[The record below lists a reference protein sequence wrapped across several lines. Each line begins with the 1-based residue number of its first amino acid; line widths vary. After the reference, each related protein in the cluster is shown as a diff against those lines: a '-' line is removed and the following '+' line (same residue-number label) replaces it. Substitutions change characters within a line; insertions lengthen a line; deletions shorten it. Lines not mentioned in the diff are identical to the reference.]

1 MTADQLHEGV
11 ERGDLEAVR
20 EILRKQPEIVNQH
33 RPDGGERLALHIA
46 VLRRDMA
53 MTRLPMEHGADA
65 RSGIWPYRKATEAI
79 VLAVEHGYDEIA
91 NIIQE
96 AESRRTPA
104 PPPEI
109 DPAIEAVRR
118 GDLEWLRARHAEGN
132 LPSDGLLT
140 AAVQHNRPEILA
152 SLLDWGF
159 DPNAWAC
166 VWSAYRQRDAA
177 MIELLARYGGVPNAA
192 TPGYLRD
199 TELAARMF
207 AEEAAGRLPKGTVR
221 EGHTVA
227 EEVLDPA
234 ASAGATEI
242 LRMALER
249 IDWAP
254 KDRRWFGILASP
266 LCFWNHIP
274 WIYSEKW
281 DLDRSTYLD
290 CFALVLERCHA
301 NMCGRYGM
309 TILHYAAASYDWIT
323 PAERLAFVTMLLD
336 HGARTDVRDDLL
348 RKTPLGWAR
357 RWGRTEV
364 VDLLLAR
371 GAV

>member
-53 MTRLPMEHGADA
+53 MTRLLMEHGADA

-234 ASAGATEI
+234 ASAGATAGANRLGAEG
-242 LRMALER
+242 
-249 IDWAP
+249 P
-254 KDRRWFGILASP
+254 
-266 LCFWNHIP
+266 
-274 WIYSEKW
+274 
-281 DLDRSTYLD
+281 
-290 CFALVLERCHA
+290 ALVRDSGFTAVLLESHPMDLFREMGSGPKHLPGLFRA
-301 NMCGRYGM
+301 
-309 TILHYAAASYDWIT
+309 
-323 PAERLAFVTMLLD
+323 
-336 HGARTDVRDDLL
+336 GA
-348 RKTPLGWAR
+348 
-357 RWGRTEV
+357 
-364 VDLLLAR
+364 
-371 GAV
+371 GAVPCEYVRTLRNDDSALCGGVL